1 MKQSV
6 NNFDFHD
13 AFKQMGR
20 EDNFSYEGLNAL
32 FNYLEEY
39 EEETGEE
46 MELDVIA
53 ICCDYTEYENLAE
66 FNNNYGKEC
75 ETLEDVGEFTQV
87 ISIEETDRFIIQN
100 F

>member
-1 MKQSV
+1 MKQTV

-13 AFKQMGR
+13 AFKQMDR

-32 FNYLEEY
+32 FDYLEQY
-39 EEETGEE
+39 EEDSGEE

-53 ICCDYTEYENLAE
+53 ICCDFTEYENLTE
-66 FNNNYGKEC
+66 FNNEYGKEC
-75 ETLEDVGEFTQV
+75 ETLDDIAEYTSV
-87 ISIEETDRFIIQN
+87 IPIEGTERFIIQN